1 MLRDAAAN
9 KFLCMPHRRKPS
21 PELDDVVTQIGDFIE
36 YWGFKNVHG
45 RIWAHLFLA
54 GCPLDSTDLIT
65 RLGISKALVSMS
77 ISELMEYDVIRAAG
91 KSERGT
97 IVYDCN
103 PDLPSVIANVL
114 RKRERRL
121 LARLSAATRTLTS
134 LPREMDGKCEV
145 HHGRAGKLNEMVRTA
160 ESTLDGLLMFRDVSF
175 APWAGFNCDDV
186 SAVSRNQQTD
196 SVAKK
201 K

>member
-1 MLRDAAAN
+1 
-9 KFLCMPHRRKPS
+9 MPHKRKPS
-21 PELDDVVTQIGDFIE
+21 PELEDVVTQIGDFIE

-54 GCPLDSTDLIT
+54 GCPLDSNELIE

-77 ISELMEYDVIRAAG
+77 ISDLMEYDVIRAAG
-91 KSERGT
+91 KSDRGT

-103 PDLPSVIANVL
+103 PDLPTVIANVL

-121 LARLSAATRTLTS
+121 LARLSAATRTLAA

-145 HHGRAGKLNEMVRTA
+145 QHHRVEKLDGMIRTA
-160 ESTLDGLLMFRDVSF
+160 EVTLDGLLMFRDVSF
-175 APWAGFNCDDV
+175 APWAGFHCDEERDARRA
-186 SAVSRNQQTD
+186 SEGKPDTKASKTSR
-196 SVAKK
+196 SGAKR
-201 K
+201 

>member
-1 MLRDAAAN
+1 
-9 KFLCMPHRRKPS
+9 MPKRKPS
-21 PELDDVVTQIGDFIE
+21 PELEDVVTQIGDFIE

-54 GCPLDSTDLIT
+54 GCPLDSNELIE

-77 ISELMEYDVIRAAG
+77 ISDLMEYNVIRAAG

-97 IVYDCN
+97 IIYDCN
-103 PDLPSVIANVL
+103 PDLPTVIANVL

-134 LPREMDGKCEV
+134 LPREMDGKCGVQHDRIE
-145 HHGRAGKLNEMVRTA
+145 KLDSMVRTA

-175 APWAGFNCDDV
+175 APWAGFHSEDT
-186 SAVSRNQQTD
+186 TD
-196 SVAKK
+196 AKVPGSSPK
-201 K
+201 R

>member
-1 MLRDAAAN
+1 MS
-9 KFLCMPHRRKPS
+9 HRRKPS
-21 PELDDVVTQIGDFIE
+21 PELEDVVTQIGDFIE

-54 GCPLDSTDLIT
+54 GCPLDSNELIV

-77 ISELMEYDVIRAAG
+77 ISDLMDYNVIRASG

-97 IVYDCN
+97 TVYDCN
-103 PDLPSVIANVL
+103 PDLSSVIANVL

-121 LARLSAATRTLTS
+121 LARLSAATRTLS
-134 LPREMDGKCEV
+134 SMPREMDGKCGVRHDRVE
-145 HHGRAGKLNEMVRTA
+145 KLDNMVRTA

-175 APWAGFNCDDV
+175 APWAGFHSESSDGPK
-186 SAVSRNQQTD
+186 APGD
-196 SVAKK
+196 SPKR
-201 K
+201 

>member
-1 MLRDAAAN
+1 
-9 KFLCMPHRRKPS
+9 MPHKRKPS
-21 PELDDVVTQIGDFIE
+21 PELEDVVTQIGDFIE

-54 GCPLDSTDLIT
+54 GCGLDSNDLIQ

-97 IVYDCN
+97 ILYNCN
-103 PDLPSVIANVL
+103 PDLPTIIANVL

-121 LARLSAATRTLTS
+121 LARLSAATRILAS
-134 LPREMDGKCEV
+134 LPREMDGKCGVTHERV
-145 HHGRAGKLNEMVRTA
+145 EKLDGMVRTA

-175 APWAGFNCDDV
+175 APFAAFHFEGK
-186 SAVSRNQQTD
+186 STPD
-196 SVAKK
+196 SPKPRPTKK
-201 K
+201 

>member
-1 MLRDAAAN
+1 
-9 KFLCMPHRRKPS
+9 MPFKRKPS
-21 PELDDVVTQIGDFIE
+21 PELEDVVAQIGGFIE

-54 GCPLDSTDLIT
+54 GCPLDSNELIE

-77 ISELMEYDVIRAAG
+77 ISDLMEYDVIRAVG

-103 PDLPSVIANVL
+103 PDLPNVIANVL

-121 LARLSAATRTLTS
+121 LTRLSAATRTLTS
-134 LPREMDGKCEV
+134 LPRELDGKCGV
-145 HHGRAGKLNEMVRTA
+145 HHDRIEKLDQMVKTA
-160 ESTLDGLLMFRDVSF
+160 ETTLDALLLFRDVSF
-175 APWAGFNCDDV
+175 APWAAFHCGD
-186 SAVSRNQQTD
+186 SAAPAVNAP
-196 SVAKK
+196 AKRKSK